1 MPGGTTPKV
10 AMVLRLYSSRI
21 SSSTR
26 CDSPPKPS
34 CMWVMTWRAMGRGEH
49 GVSRLRCRYAHKVDA
64 SGDSVSRSSAM
75 GSSAPS
81 PESLGRRCILP
92 CTPASGPQ
100 SPTEAPCPG
109 PRARCLVGVG
119 GGKGRFSPTLVGP
132 EGGEQTRPCADGA
145 HNYATRLTLPEAVKG
160 GGLIVVCKALDDIDA
175 ARVQVAAKV
184 VCPGL
189 RLPPGGGGGL
199 AALVQCSE
207 IGALCDGRLCHGLRA
222 RCLRQ
227 EGKKRAWR
235 EKRQKVGAEGRGGAG
250 ETGVAARGRILHTI
264 PPTIETRRH
273 LNHPHR
279 TACRPEGEEGRGM
292 SEGPSEP
299 EVE

>member
-1 MPGGTTPKV
+1 M
-10 AMVLRLYSSRI
+10 LIRW
-21 SSSTR
+21 TR
-26 CDSPPKPS
+26 AATACP
-34 CMWVMTWRAMGRGEH
+34 A
-49 GVSRLRCRYAHKVDA
+49 A
-64 SGDSVSRSSAM
+64 AM

-119 GGKGRFSPTLVGP
+119 GGKGCFRPTLVGA
-132 EGGEQTRPCADGA
+132 EEGEQKRPCADGA

-189 RLPPGGGGGL
+189 RLPPGGGGGF

-207 IGALCDGRLCHGLRA
+207 IGALCDGRLCHGLCA

-235 EKRQKVGAEGRGGAG
+235 EKRQKVGAEGRGGAAAPARQ
-250 ETGVAARGRILHTI
+250 EGVCAPVRGGKVAMGLLMLRVRSCKI
-264 PPTIETRRH
+264 
-273 LNHPHR
+273 
-279 TACRPEGEEGRGM
+279 
-292 SEGPSEP
+292 
-299 EVE
+299 